1 MFVELLY
8 RGYTVNV
15 GKLDAKEI
23 DFVACK
29 ANEILYMQVTY
40 DIPNNTHETDNWL
53 YVRDN

>member
-1 MFVELLY
+1 MELLY

-23 DFVACK
+23 DFVTRK

-40 DIPNNTHETDNWL
+40 DIPNNTYETDNLL
-53 YVRDN
+53 YIRNN